1 MKKPTSD
8 ATLVVPTFT
17 CSSVCAAAVAAAA
30 NAGMSASEGSAR
42 RIGPPG
48 VGGYASFGDARRMS
62 TIPPAG
68 NACEIAA
75 ASRHRGFAP
84 ARRLPEDAAAEQGTA
99 MQPAP
104 DLATIPGRRIGHYRN
119 SARRRIKLYGLGQ
132 TGAAVARAVG
142 VRGLA
147 NVEVRSGTGAAGW
160 AEVTGGGATDRDTNM
175 IGIVGGGG
183 DEDLFRPEPERPQS
197 LVTFVLLQRQGN
209 LLVGRPRSVSGARGS
224 ADLFVTTS
232 DRDYV
237 ADLIDNLAS

>member
-1 MKKPTSD
+1 
-8 ATLVVPTFT
+8 
-17 CSSVCAAAVAAAA
+17 
-30 NAGMSASEGSAR
+30 
-42 RIGPPG
+42 
-48 VGGYASFGDARRMS
+48 
-62 TIPPAG
+62 
-68 NACEIAA
+68 
-75 ASRHRGFAP
+75 
-84 ARRLPEDAAAEQGTA
+84 

-119 SARRRIKLYGLGQ
+119 SSRRRIKLYGLGQ

-175 IGIVGGGG
+175 IVIVCGEG
-183 DEDLFRPEPERPQS
+183 DEELFRPEPERPQS

-209 LLVGRPRSVSGARGS
+209 LLVVRQRSVSGARGS